1 MSGVFY
7 DAAAGSGKTTY
18 LARLAVEHR
27 NGHVLLTT
35 FTDAN
40 SDELNRV
47 LLNEVG
53 SIPDTIDV
61 MPWYTFLLNECIRP
75 FQGAFGA
82 LANEPIAGIDL
93 VSTASALR
101 TRKTEL
107 RHYACRHNG
116 DNKIKIFSD
125 KLAELALYIN
135 EITNGDVIDRLSRLY
150 TMICIDE
157 IQDMSGYDL
166 DLIANMLCDISDM
179 RFAGDQRQAT
189 FHTANVNMNKSYRKS
204 GFGQYIK
211 DKHLNCTVDIE
222 TLRFCHRCPQDIVD
236 LADTLYPEFPSTIST
251 RDTLEDSIKSPIRL
265 VRESDASNY
274 SNRYSAV
281 SLVYDRRTKTPPGI
295 QANNMG
301 AVKGLSFDNVL
312 LFPTANM
319 RNWLFDHSA
328 RLSEATRA
336 KLYVAITRA
345 RSSLAIVV
353 SDDFQSQ
360 ALDAWQI
367 WKPGDLNM
375 EKN

>member
-18 LARLAVEHR
+18 LARLALEHG

-35 FTDAN
+35 FTDAKR
-40 SDELNRV
+40 DELNRV
-47 LLNEVG
+47 LLNEAG
-53 SIPDTIDV
+53 SIPNSIDV
-61 MPWYTFLLNECIRP
+61 MPWYTFLLKECIRP

-82 LANEPIAGIDL
+82 LANQPIAGIDL

-107 RHYACRHNG
+107 RHYACRYNS
-116 DNKIKIFSD
+116 DNKIRIYSD

-166 DLIANMLCDISDM
+166 DFIAGMLCDIKDM

-189 FHTANVNMNKSYRKS
+189 FHTANVTKNKAYRKS
-204 GFGQYIK
+204 GFGNYIK
-211 DKHLNCTVDIE
+211 DKRLDCTVDVE
-222 TLRFCHRCPQDIVD
+222 TLRFCHRCPQVIVD
-236 LADTLYPEFPSTIST
+236 LADALYPELPQTIST
-251 RDTLEDSIKSPIRL
+251 KDRSEAGSHPLIKL
-265 VRESDASNY
+265 VRESDAANY
-274 SNRYSAV
+274 INQYNAV
-281 SLVYDRRTKTPPGI
+281 SLVYDRRTKTPPRI
-295 QANNMG
+295 QTNNMG

-312 LFPTANM
+312 LFPTTNM
-319 RNWLFDHSA
+319 RNWLFDH
-328 RLSEATRA
+328 RVDLSEATRA

-345 RSSLAIVV
+345 RSSLAIVIP
-353 SDDFQSQ
+353 DDFQSQ
-360 ALDAWQI
+360 ALDTWQL
-367 WKPGDLNM
+367 WKPR
-375 EKN
+375 

>member
-1 MSGVFY
+1 MSGIFY
-7 DAAAGSGKTTY
+7 DAAAGSDKTTY

-40 SDELNRV
+40 SEELNRV

-75 FQGAFGA
+75 FQGAFGV

-166 DLIANMLCDISDM
+166 DLIANMLCEISDM

-189 FHTANVNMNKSYRKS
+189 FHTASVAKNKSYRKS
-204 GFGQYIK
+204 GFGKYIK
-211 DKHLNCTVDIE
+211 DKRLNCTVDVD
-222 TLRFCHRCPQDIVD
+222 TLRFCHRCPQIIVD
-236 LADTLYPEFPSTIST
+236 LADALYPELPSTIST
-251 RDTLEDSIKSPIRL
+251 RDKSEATSQQPIKL
-265 VRESDASNY
+265 VRVSDVVSY
-274 SNRYSAV
+274 SNRYGAV

-295 QANNMG
+295 QTNNMG

-312 LFPTANM
+312 LFPTSNM
-319 RNWLFDHSA
+319 RSWLFDHSTN
-328 RLSEATRA
+328 LSEATKA

-353 SDDFQSQ
+353 PDDFQPQ
-360 ALDAWQI
+360 ALDAWHI
-367 WKPGDLNM
+367 WMPGDINM
-375 EKN
+375 EKS